1 MDSIPEFDEEIEMI
15 GSEEE
20 RRVAVAM
27 GGGGGGAAGMGGGG
41 GAAGMG
47 SGGGSVG
54 TGAEG
59 LGKGKGKMSPSDE
72 EAANRATYG
81 SQFDAEYAASDS
93 GSSANGSDASGDA
106 AASLPSPP
114 LPSSPPFPAPLA
126 PNVSPASPT
135 LWYTPLSPILPGPP
149 DGTPQNRSKPRST
162 PSSSPSDSTFSTLTT
177 GSKPNSSPVPSSS
190 SASSSAS
197 PPPASIASS
206 APGGGLCPGIDGGI
220 CNFRMSSRTH
230 FLLMRFISLVT
241 VVSGLGYLSW
251 KCSMVGRNI
260 TQAGPACLLFLSTE
274 ILVFL
279 SSFMLVVELSK
290 PAKERKALS
299 LPPSGP
305 FPRVA
310 ILICCCSEKIDVI
323 QDTVKGAMN
332 QNYPG
337 ERYSVWVLDDGG
349 DDELKAW
356 VEAEAMEGWSGGGG
370 GGGAGAAGGE
380 VGGGEQDQ
388 SEQGQLQRQQQ
399 LMVQQQQQGRRL
411 FYLRRPKKKGVPH
424 HFKAGNI
431 NYGLHFACGEFVAVL
446 DADMI
451 PSPFF
456 LSALLPHIVGE
467 EKGDVAFVQCPQSF
481 YNIVKGDPLN
491 DSSQDFYDV
500 LLPYRDGRDSSQ
512 CVGTGVIFRA
522 AHLQAVGHAQCV
534 GIGVIFR
541 AAHLQAV
548 GQCDFSL
555 LDCSP
560 KPPFTSPEMAVT
572 VPSAWAQESF
582 SALPT
587 CKRLDGRD
595 SAQCVGTGVIFRAAH
610 LQAIGG
616 FTVGSITED
625 FDTAMTLHAK
635 GYKTAYVNQCL
646 CFTVGSIT
654 EDFDTAMT
662 LHAKG
667 YKTAYFN
674 QRLQAGLAPWSLE
687 GYIKQHQR
695 WATGSLQILLHR
707 VQYYLNV
714 IVIMILVLPVL
725 ILALDLRIMPPG
737 PIFETTRLYIILLVP
752 YVFTSRLL
760 CLGLFSRLPNGMMVQ
775 LRGEQVTSWAP
786 FILFSVQSMLVPI
799 IHVIMSPTH
808 PKVEDRRKY
817 LNYDEYGVPYLRPE
831 QLLPKRDYR
840 ILLFNVIPA
849 IWAVT
854 IGFYFYAAITNFRPG
869 FCTKSGFFGYPSLS
883 PLPSPPNPVSPPLP
897 PPSPSPPF
905 FPPFFTPRL
914 PLSRPSSFPPTN
926 YTPSPPPNSP
936 RPFPSLLPV
945 PPKNCGQPWFSFT
958 PLAFLQRMSNRVFA
972 SVGDSL
978 SVSNPMP
985 SLLCQTVQQYNG
997 GVPLTDE
1004 DSVVNLDGL
1013 DAQWAIVKVLNLP
1026 YNISMPPNIPM
1037 LPFPLSPSQTVQQYN
1052 GGVPLTDEDSVVNL
1066 DGLDAQW
1073 AAYIERY
1080 DVLILQ
1086 TQAHWQATK
1095 YKWRRFWVN
1104 STGDQIYNESRFMAA
1119 FE

>member
-41 GAAGMG
+41 KGPGGVGGGAGAVGMG
-47 SGGGSVG
+47 AGGGAVG
-54 TGAEG
+54 MGADG

-72 EAANRATYG
+72 EAAYRATYG
-81 SQFDAEYAASDS
+81 SHFDAEYDASDS

-106 AASLPSPP
+106 AVAGWGNDRLQQQQQQQLQRTVWELRSGVAPAAAAAAAATAAAAAATATAAANGTVRGGGSSRNHRTKSDSAARGNATTRGGSAAAAAAAAAAASPHLTAATAPNAAISPAAPPSAPASSLPSPP
-114 LPSSPPFPAPLA
+114 LPSSPPLA

-149 DGTPQNRSKPRST
+149 NGTPQHRSKPRST

-190 SASSSAS
+190 PASSSAS

-220 CNFRMSSRTH
+220 CNLRMSSRTH
-230 FLLMRFISLVT
+230 FRLMRCISLGT
-241 VVSGLGYLSW
+241 VLAGLGYLSW
-251 KCSMVGRNI
+251 KCFIVGRNI
-260 TQAGPACLLFLSTE
+260 THAGPACLLFLSTE

-356 VEAEAMEGWSGGGG
+356 
-370 GGGAGAAGGE
+370 
-380 VGGGEQDQ
+380 
-388 SEQGQLQRQQQ
+388 LQRQQQ
-399 LMVQQQQQGRRL
+399 LMVLQQQQGRRL

-500 LLPYRDGRDSSQ
+500 LLPYRDGRDS
-512 CVGTGVIFRA
+512 
-522 AHLQAVGHAQCV
+522 
-534 GIGVIFR
+534 
-541 AAHLQAV
+541 
-548 GQCDFSL
+548 
-555 LDCSP
+555 
-560 KPPFTSPEMAVT
+560 
-572 VPSAWAQESF
+572 
-582 SALPT
+582 
-587 CKRLDGRD
+587 
-595 SAQCVGTGVIFRAAH
+595 AQCVGTGVIFRAAH

-635 GYKTAYVNQCL
+635 GYKTAYVNQ
-646 CFTVGSIT
+646 
-654 EDFDTAMT
+654 
-662 LHAKG
+662 
-667 YKTAYFN
+667 
-674 QRLQAGLAPWSLE
+674 RLQAGLAPWSLE

-707 VQYYLNV
+707 NPLLLRAPKFSLYRRISYWYAGVQYYLNV

-775 LRGEQVTSWAP
+775 LRGEQVC
-786 FILFSVQSMLVPI
+786 MLVPI

-808 PKVEDRRKY
+808 PKVEDRKKY

-831 QLLPKRDYR
+831 QLLPKRDYCV
-840 ILLFNVIPA
+840 LLFNIIPA
-849 IWAVT
+849 IWALT

-869 FCTKSGFFGYPSLS
+869 FCTKSGFFGYPSGQW
-883 PLPSPPNPVSPPLP
+883 
-897 PPSPSPPF
+897 
-905 FPPFFTPRL
+905 
-914 PLSRPSSFPPTN
+914 LSRNKAPYGADCPFLKNVGPVN
-926 YTPSPPPNSP
+926 CIIKP
-936 RPFPSLLPV
+936 RNR
-945 PPKNCGQPWFSFT
+945 PKNWLNYRYRPKKCGQPWFSFA
-958 PLAFLQRMSNRVFA
+958 PLAFLQRMRNTVFA

-978 SVSNPMP
+978 SVSNLMP
-985 SLLCQTVQQYNG
+985 SLLCQLHQVSPVTEVPNDGTYAKQG
-997 GVPLTDE
+997 PLTKVYQVKAYNVTLVNTWSTFLNEYWQDE
-1004 DSVVNLDGL
+1004 
-1013 DAQWAIVKVLNLP
+1013 
-1026 YNISMPPNIPM
+1026 
-1037 LPFPLSPSQTVQQYN
+1037 QTVRQYI
-1052 GGVPLTDEDSVVNL
+1052 GVVALTDEDSVVNL

-1104 STGDQIYNESRFMAA
+1104 STGDQIFNESRFLAA